1 MTTNLIIVEEE
12 NIIFFCK
19 KKINVRCL
27 FILSATYCREDRHS
41 LMSSKLLLYISLLH
55 QLPLCGTHSI
65 HFFGYIPTYLSSQY
79 NTLHFDFLS
88 SLALAWYSINQEMQC
103 SFSMVICM
111 LRSLQKKIQLPAPA
125 LLAALILV
133 NRLIQYL
140 IV

>member
-1 MTTNLIIVEEE
+1 
-12 NIIFFCK
+12 
-19 KKINVRCL
+19 
-27 FILSATYCREDRHS
+27 
-41 LMSSKLLLYISLLH
+41 MSSKLLLYISLLH

-88 SLALAWYSINQEMQC
+88 SLALAWYSINQEMLI
-103 SFSMVICM
+103 FHGYMYVTIIAEE
-111 LRSLQKKIQLPAPA
+111 IQLPAPA
-125 LLAALILV
+125 LLAASILV